1 MLLGDVRTTT
11 TIIMENEKS
20 EVAYDSHEQDLQR
33 IDEIQT
39 LSEQVLALVQGD
51 DGSPKRTALTE
62 LPAQA
67 HASSAQAVLNVQP
80 PMRTESAPAQA
91 SASLMRA
98 SSGSYA
104 LKRQA
109 AQEPN
114 VQPLMMRAESAPV
127 QLLNNHSRPRAYY
140 SAPGT
145 TQLVAAQLSSSSR
158 AVAMAEDSS
167 RFMQEDSGEYTEFD
181 LEQPEGILVCAVK
194 VESDAEEELLRR
206 RIFDEAVQADVVESV
221 VEAPPVEY
229 DNRKLRKLS
238 VYLLIA
244 CGALALLGLVIGLVV
259 SVGLTKKNDVSEP
272 FMSTLEAVRQRGFL
286 RCGHP
291 GQFYR
296 IRYDPET
303 GERVGF
309 EVDLVSSLFVYL
321 W

>member
-1 MLLGDVRTTT
+1 
-11 TIIMENEKS
+11 MENEKS

-62 LPAQA
+62 LPAQAHASSAQAALELNVKPPMRTESSPAQASASFVHTSSDSDALRRQAAQELSVQPLKRTESAPAQLLNNHSRPGAYYSAPGTPKRTALTALPAQA

-114 VQPLMMRAESAPV
+114 VQPLMMRAESAPA
-127 QLLNNHSRPRAYY
+127 QLINNHSRPGAYY

-181 LEQPEGILVCAVK
+181 LEQPEGMLVCV
-194 VESDAEEELLRR
+194 LL
-206 RIFDEAVQADVVESV
+206 
-221 VEAPPVEY
+221 
-229 DNRKLRKLS
+229 
-238 VYLLIA
+238 
-244 CGALALLGLVIGLVV
+244 
-259 SVGLTKKNDVSEP
+259 
-272 FMSTLEAVRQRGFL
+272 
-286 RCGHP
+286 
-291 GQFYR
+291 
-296 IRYDPET
+296 
-303 GERVGF
+303 
-309 EVDLVSSLFVYL
+309 
-321 W
+321 

>member
-1 MLLGDVRTTT
+1 MLLGDVRTTI

-181 LEQPEGILVCAVK
+181 LEQPEGMLVCV
-194 VESDAEEELLRR
+194 LL
-206 RIFDEAVQADVVESV
+206 
-221 VEAPPVEY
+221 
-229 DNRKLRKLS
+229 
-238 VYLLIA
+238 
-244 CGALALLGLVIGLVV
+244 
-259 SVGLTKKNDVSEP
+259 
-272 FMSTLEAVRQRGFL
+272 
-286 RCGHP
+286 
-291 GQFYR
+291 
-296 IRYDPET
+296 
-303 GERVGF
+303 
-309 EVDLVSSLFVYL
+309 
-321 W
+321 